1 MPEITLEEYELMN
14 RILSDTRTGWWKA
27 DYRLQTYFFSK
38 QIMELT
44 GLPSDRL
51 SFADFLN
58 RIRTDFRFRI
68 GEEIATLEQPYVYD
82 MTFPILCPKGEIWIH
97 IKKLHQEKNAHGD
110 SIITGSIQ
118 IVDSPETTKSEQ
130 AAALRINNLLYQ
142 LNNISYTLLSFLQNN
157 NKIIYVSLLVILS
170 FFLFLDYIPGMHAY
184 SAWVTP
190 PVALF
195 LGLSF
200 ALLCGQAHP
209 KFNKKISKYLLQ
221 YSVVGL
227 GFGMNLQASLASGKE
242 GMEFT
247 VISVVGTL
255 LIGWGFGR
263 KFLKVDRDTSYL
275 ISSGTA
281 ICGGSAIAAVGP
293 VLRAKD
299 SEMSVAL
306 GTIFI
311 LNAIALFIFPVIGHA
326 LNMSQ
331 HEFGTWAA
339 IAIHDTSS
347 VVGAGAA
354 YGEEALRVATTIKL
368 TRALWIIPL
377 AIATSFIF
385 KSKGQKISIPWFIFF
400 FVLAMIVNT
409 YVLNLS
415 ETGALIGAGINSIAR
430 KALTI
435 TLFFIG
441 ASLSRDVLKAVG
453 IKPLVQGILLWV
465 VISVSTLAYIYW
477 S

>member
-1 MPEITLEEYELMN
+1 MA
-14 RILSDTRTGWWKA
+14 STRTLAK
-27 DYRLQTYFFSK
+27 
-38 QIMELT
+38 
-44 GLPSDRL
+44 
-51 SFADFLN
+51 
-58 RIRTDFRFRI
+58 
-68 GEEIATLEQPYVYD
+68 
-82 MTFPILCPKGEIWIH
+82 
-97 IKKLHQEKNAHGD
+97 
-110 SIITGSIQ
+110 SI
-118 IVDSPETTKSEQ
+118 
-130 AAALRINNLLYQ
+130 NM
-142 LNNISYTLLSFLQNN
+142 SFLQNN

-170 FFLFLDYIPGMHAY
+170 FFLFLDYIPGMHAC

-255 LIGWGFGR
+255 LIGWVIGR